1 MFNTSIS
8 GIRGSQKYLDT
19 TSNNIANANSYGFKK
34 SRAEFADIYANSVFT
49 SAKTATG
56 MGVTTTTVAQQFT
69 QGSLSGDTGNN
80 LDMAISGN
88 GFFVLAN
95 SENYETTSE
104 VGDRSYTR
112 NGAFELNK
120 DGFIVTAM
128 GDYLQGYDVDKDG
141 NVTNLDIMSTH
152 AIKIPSDTGAP
163 KMSSKAELI
172 ANLPAKAKS
181 HGSDDPDDYDPN
193 WDSTKSAMTSFDPA
207 NSETYTAATSQTIYD
222 SLGGAHTLT
231 YYFQK
236 DHINPSKTTGTQKG
250 LDTADATIWN
260 VVLYVDGNPVDISD
274 LATDTSENLKAAKF
288 PITDPSSSIYTAD
301 NSTPAVPTTVLYGVQ
316 MVFGS
321 SGSIEENGQFP
332 GTLHLVNISNEPYD
346 VDGTINKVSHGRSD
360 NTYTLSSA
368 MGGGV
373 DKTQDL
379 VVTMDLTQYGSSKF
393 SVTNVST
400 DGYATGILE
409 NVEVDDNG
417 IILAAYTNGRTEPI
431 SKVAMA
437 TFANPQGLIKIG
449 DTQWKQSINSGE
461 ASAAQANVG
470 MAGAIKG
477 ANLELS
483 NVELASEL
491 VDLLIAQRTYQANAQ
506 ALQTQNTAMD
516 SILSI
521 R

>member
-34 SRAEFADIYANSVFT
+34 SRAEFADIYANSVFA

-95 SENYETTSE
+95 NENYDTTSE

-128 GDYLQGYDVDKDG
+128 GDYLQGYNVDKDG

-163 KMSSKAELI
+163 KMSSTAALT
-172 ANLPAKAKS
+172 ANLPAKAESLGEYSVQFTAENSAMIKF
-181 HGSDDPDDYDPN
+181 DPN
-193 WDSTKSAMTSFDPA
+193 

-236 DHINPSKTTGTQKG
+236 DHVNPSVVSTSYTNTDGDTVNVPATGLNTP
-250 LDTADATIWN
+250 DATIWN
-260 VVLYVDGNPVDISD
+260 VVLYVDGNPVD
-274 LATDTSENLKAAKF
+274 LADVAGVTNTAARHF
-288 PITDPSSSIYTAD
+288 TITDAGSSIAGKE
-301 NSTPAVPTTVLYGVQ
+301 LYGIQ
-316 MVFGS
+316 MAFGS
-321 SGSIEENGQFP
+321 SGSLIDDGQFP
-332 GTLHLVNISNEPYD
+332 SALHITNITSTYP
-346 VDGTINKVSHGRSD
+346 TRTQRTD
-360 NTYTLSSA
+360 NTYTLASA

-373 DKTQDL
+373 DTSQDL

-393 SVTNVST
+393 SVTNVTT

-409 NVEVDDNG
+409 NVQVDDNG

-437 TFANPQGLIKIG
+437 TFSNPQGLIKIG

-461 ASAAQANVG
+461 AAAAQANIG

>member
-128 GDYLQGYDVDKDG
+128 GDYLQGYDVDTDG

-163 KMSSKAELI
+163 KMSSMAELI
-172 ANLPAKAKS
+172 ANLPAKAEPQGEYSATFKS
-181 HGSDDPDDYDPN
+181 E
-193 WDSTKSAMTSFDPA
+193 TSAMTKFDPKD
-207 NSETYTAATSQTIYD
+207 SSTYTAATSQTIYD

-236 DHINPSKTTGTQKG
+236 DHINPSTPAGSGTG

-260 VVLYVDGNPVDISD
+260 VVMFVDGKPVDVAD
-274 LATDTSENLKAAKF
+274 LTTGTNTKAAKF
-288 PITDPSSSIYTAD
+288 EITQQTSSLYDATD
-301 NSTPAVPTTVLYGVQ
+301 TTTLYGIQ
-316 MVFGS
+316 LVFGS
-321 SGSIEENGQFP
+321 SGALLSGKDDSGNTIDGQIP
-332 GTLHLVNISNEPYD
+332 SAIHINNISSSYLPR
-346 VDGTINKVSHGRSD
+346 TGR
-360 NTYTLSSA
+360 TEYTLSQA

-379 VVTMDLTQYGSSKF
+379 NITLDLTQYGSSKF
-393 SVTNVST
+393 SVTGVST

-417 IILAAYTNGRTEPI
+417 IILAAYTNGRTQPI

-437 TFANPQGLIKIG
+437 TFSNPQGLIKIG

-461 ASAAQANVG
+461 AAAAQANVG

>member
-95 SENYETTSE
+95 NENYATTSE

-128 GDYLQGYDVDKDG
+128 GDYLQGYDVDTDG

-172 ANLPAKAKS
+172 ANLPAKAES
-181 HGSDDPDDYDPN
+181 LGTYDSATATTAFT
-193 WDSTKSAMTSFDPA
+193 STDCAMNDFDPA
-207 NSETYTAATSQTIYD
+207 DSSTYTAATSQTIYD

-236 DHINPSKTTGTQKG
+236 DHVNKSTVKTSDGTA
-250 LDTADATIWN
+250 LSEPDATIWN
-260 VVLYVDGNPVDISD
+260 VVLYVDGNPVDIS
-274 LATDTSENLKAAKF
+274 NLDGTGKLYKAAEFKVKN
-288 PITDPSSSIYTAD
+288 SSASSIHG
-301 NSTPAVPTTVLYGVQ
+301 TTLYGIQ
-316 MVFGS
+316 LAFDS
-321 SGSIEENGQFP
+321 SGSVATDGQFP
-332 GTLHLVNISNEPYD
+332 GTLHIVNINNTPYSNAVGD
-346 VDGTINKVSHGRSD
+346 LNDGQRAD

-373 DKTQDL
+373 DKSQDIIIN
-379 VVTMDLTQYGSSKF
+379 MDLTQYGSSKF
-393 SVTNVST
+393 SVSGVST

-437 TFANPQGLIKIG
+437 TFSNPQGLIKIG

-461 ASAAQANVG
+461 AAAAQANVG

>member
-95 SENYETTSE
+95 NENYETTSE

-128 GDYLQGYDVDKDG
+128 GDFLQGYNVDKDG

-163 KMSSKAELI
+163 KMSSTAELI
-172 ANLPAKAKS
+172 ANLPAKAADL
-181 HGSDDPDDYDPN
+181 GYSDYYDATNPKPY
-193 WDSTKSAMTSFDPA
+193 TSAYCAMNSFDPN

-236 DHINPSKTTGTQKG
+236 DHVNPSDATAPTGTSDVNKV
-250 LDTADATIWN
+250 LYEPDATIWN
-260 VVLYVDGNPVDISD
+260 VVVYVDGNPVDVSGGTGVDPVRFDI
-274 LATDTSENLKAAKF
+274 TDT
-288 PITDPSSSIYTAD
+288 SSSIY
-301 NSTPAVPTTVLYGVQ
+301 PTNKALYGFQ
-316 MVFGS
+316 LAFSSNGS
-321 SGSIEENGQFP
+321 LITDSTSGDVTGLIPGSINL
-332 GTLHLVNISNEPYD
+332 TNISSTKYPPIEYPT
-346 VDGTINKVSHGRSD
+346 GTTRSG
-360 NTYTLSSA
+360 YTLSSA

-379 VVTMDLTQYGSSKF
+379 HIDMNLTQYGSSKF
-393 SVTNVST
+393 SVTSVST

-437 TFANPQGLIKIG
+437 TFSNPQGLIKIG

-461 ASAAQANVG
+461 AAAAQANVG
-470 MAGAIKG
+470 KAGAIKG

>member
-95 SENYETTSE
+95 EENYDTTSS

-128 GDYLQGYDVDKDG
+128 GDYVQGYNVDSEG

-163 KMSSKAELI
+163 KLSSTADLI
-172 ANLPAKAKS
+172 ANLPAKAES
-181 HGSDDPDDYDPN
+181 LGEYSASFSDTN
-193 WDSTKSAMTSFDPA
+193 SAMTKFDPSK
-207 NSETYTAATSQTIYD
+207 SETYTAATSQTIYD

-236 DHINPSKTTGTQKG
+236 DHINPSEPKGAGTG

-260 VVLYVDGNPVDISD
+260 VVLYVDGTPVD
-274 LATDTSENLKAAKF
+274 LADVTGVTNTAARHFK
-288 PITDPSSSIYTAD
+288 ITDPGSSIAGKE
-301 NSTPAVPTTVLYGVQ
+301 LYGIQ
-316 MVFGS
+316 MAFGS
-321 SGSIEENGQFP
+321 SGALIDDGQFP
-332 GTLHLVNISNEPYD
+332 SSIHITNIKSAYPTRTERSSNA
-346 VDGTINKVSHGRSD
+346 
-360 NTYTLSSA
+360 YTLASA

-373 DKTQDL
+373 DPSQDL

-431 SKVAMA
+431 AKVALA

-461 ASAAQANVG
+461 AAAAQANVG

>member
-95 SENYETTSE
+95 NENYDTTSE

-163 KMSSKAELI
+163 KMSSIAELI
-172 ANLPAKAKS
+172 ANLPAKAES
-181 HGSDDPDDYDPN
+181 QGTYSA
-193 WDSTKSAMTSFDPA
+193 SFTSESSAMKKFDPKD
-207 NSETYTAATSQTIYD
+207 SSTYTAATSQTIYD

-236 DHINPSKTTGTQKG
+236 DHVNPSTTAETGV
-250 LDTADATIWN
+250 LDTPDATIWN
-260 VVLYVDGNPVDISD
+260 VVIYVDGNPVDVADIS
-274 LATDTSENLKAAKF
+274 TTNKAAHF
-288 PITDPSSSIYTAD
+288 EIDSASSSID
-301 NSTPAVPTTVLYGVQ
+301 GEELYGIQ
-316 MVFGS
+316 LVFGS
-321 SGSIEENGQFP
+321 SGALLTDTSGNTTGQIP
-332 GTLHLVNISNEPYD
+332 GNIY
-346 VDGTINKVSHGRSD
+346 INNIDSTHAARNLRSA
-360 NTYTLSSA
+360 YTLSQA

-379 VVTMDLTQYGSSKF
+379 AITLDLTQYGSSKF

-461 ASAAQANVG
+461 AAAAQANVG

>member
-8 GIRGSQKYLDT
+8 GIRGAQKYLDT

-56 MGVTTTTVAQQFT
+56 MGVTTTTVAQQFS

-163 KMSSKAELI
+163 KMSTKAELI

-181 HGSDDPDDYDPN
+181 HGSDDPADYNPN
-193 WDSTKSAMTSFDPA
+193 WGPQDSAMKDFDPKD
-207 NSETYTAATSQTIYD
+207 SSTYTAATSQTIYD

-236 DHINPSKTTGTQKG
+236 DHVNPSITTGTKTG

-260 VVLYVDGNPVDISD
+260 VVAYVDGNPVDIS
-274 LATDTSENLKAAKF
+274 NLDPTGTGNVKAAKF
-288 PITDPSSSIYTAD
+288 TVTNPASSITQNTD
-301 NSTPAVPTTVLYGVQ
+301 LYGLQ
-316 MVFGS
+316 LVFGS
-321 SGSIEENGQFP
+321 SGAVEDNGQFP
-332 GTLHLVNISNEPYD
+332 GTLHLVNIDNTPYSK
-346 VDGTINKVSHGRSD
+346 DGGYNNGQRAD

-373 DKTQDL
+373 DKSQDL
-379 VVTMDLTQYGSSKF
+379 IITLDLTQYGSSKF

-449 DTQWKQSINSGE
+449 DTQWKQSISSGD
-461 ASAAQANVG
+461 ATAAQANVG

-516 SILSI
+516 SIMSI

>member
-95 SENYETTSE
+95 NENYETTSE

-128 GDYLQGYDVDKDG
+128 GDYVQGYDIDKDG

-172 ANLPAKAKS
+172 ANLPAKAEDLGHKDYYN
-181 HGSDDPDDYDPN
+181 DDGTS
-193 WDSTKSAMTSFDPA
+193 STTKPYSSTYCAMNNFDPQ

-236 DHINPSKTTGTQKG
+236 DHVNPSTAKAPASVT
-250 LDTADATIWN
+250 DTDPKKVLYEPDATVWN
-260 VVLYVDGNPVDISD
+260 VVVYVDGKPVDVD
-274 LATDTSENLKAAKF
+274 GGAEFLVN
-288 PITDPSSSIYTAD
+288 DPSSSIEQ
-301 NSTPAVPTTVLYGVQ
+301 NTTLMGIQ
-316 MVFGS
+316 LVFSS
-321 SGSIEENGQFP
+321 SGSLVKDDTSGIVTGQLP
-332 GTLHLVNISNEPYD
+332 SSIDITNIKSTKHESLTRPEF
-346 VDGTINKVSHGRSD
+346 S
-360 NTYTLSSA
+360 LSSA

-373 DKTQDL
+373 DPSQDL
-379 VVTMDLTQYGSSKF
+379 NIQLDLSQYGSSKF
-393 SVTNVST
+393 SVTGVST

-417 IILAAYTNGRTEPI
+417 VILAAYTNGRTEPI
-431 SKVAMA
+431 AKVAMA
-437 TFANPQGLIKIG
+437 TFSNPQGLIKIG

-461 ASAAQANVG
+461 AAAAQANVG
-470 MAGAIKG
+470 KAGAIKG

>member
-56 MGVTTTTVAQQFT
+56 MGVTTTTVAQQFS

-95 SENYETTSE
+95 AENYDTTSE

-128 GDYLQGYDVDKDG
+128 GDYVQGYNVDSEG

-163 KMSSKAELI
+163 KMSSKADLI

-181 HGSDDPDDYDPN
+181 LGEY
-193 WDSTKSAMTSFDPA
+193 SATFTSEDCAMNKFDPT

-236 DHINPSKTTGTQKG
+236 DHVNPSTATGTG
-250 LDTADATIWN
+250 LDTPDATIWN
-260 VVLYVDGNPVDISD
+260 VVIYVDGKPVD
-274 LATDTSENLKAAKF
+274 LADINVPSVTNKTAKHF
-288 PITDPSSSIYTAD
+288 VVDDAGSSINNTE
-301 NSTPAVPTTVLYGVQ
+301 LYGIQ
-316 MVFGS
+316 MAFGP
-321 SGSIEENGQFP
+321 SGSLIDDGQFP
-332 GTLHLVNISNEPYD
+332 SLLHITNIDNAPYAKRSERTSNEF
-346 VDGTINKVSHGRSD
+346 
-360 NTYTLSSA
+360 TLASA

-373 DKTQDL
+373 DSKQDL
-379 VVTMDLTQYGSSKF
+379 VISMDLTQYGSSKF
-393 SVTNVST
+393 SVSGVST

-431 SKVAMA
+431 AKVALA
-437 TFANPQGLIKIG
+437 TFQNPQGLIKIG
-449 DTQWKQSINSGE
+449 DTQWKQSISSGE
-461 ASAAQANVG
+461 AAAAQANVG

>member
-95 SENYETTSE
+95 AENYSTTSE

-163 KMSSKAELI
+163 KMSSRAELI
-172 ANLPAKAKS
+172 ANLPAKAESLKPK
-181 HGSDDPDDYDPN
+181 DQAN
-193 WDSTKSAMTSFDPA
+193 AMYLFDPKD
-207 NSETYTAATSQTIYD
+207 SSTYTAATSQTIYD

-236 DHINPSKTTGTQKG
+236 DHTNPSDETTSTDKR
-250 LDTADATIWN
+250 DTPDATVWN
-260 VVLYVDGNPVDISD
+260 VVMYVDGNPVDIS
-274 LATDTSENLKAAKF
+274 NLGGTGSNVNAVEFTVGNAA
-288 PITDPSSSIYTAD
+288 SSIAGKK
-301 NSTPAVPTTVLYGVQ
+301 LYGVQ
-316 MVFGS
+316 LVFGS
-321 SGSIEENGQFP
+321 TGAVEDNGQFP
-332 GTLHLVNISNEPYD
+332 ATLHLVNISNAPYS
-346 VDGTINKVSHGRSD
+346 VDNAINAGHNRGD
-360 NTYTLSSA
+360 NEYTLSSA

-379 VVTMDLTQYGSSKF
+379 VITMDLTQYGSSKF

>member
-95 SENYETTSE
+95 NENYETTSE

-128 GDYLQGYDVDKDG
+128 GDYLQGYNIDKDG

-163 KMSSKAELI
+163 KMSSTAELI
-172 ANLPAKAKS
+172 ANLPAKAADLGYTNYYDKTTGASTDNYYKS
-181 HGSDDPDDYDPN
+181 EHC
-193 WDSTKSAMTSFDPA
+193 AMDKFDPA
-207 NSETYTAATSQTIYD
+207 DSDTYTAATSQTIYD

-236 DHINPSKTTGTQKG
+236 DHVNPSEAKAPVNPDPAQNSYLYTP
-250 LDTADATIWN
+250 DATVWN
-260 VVLYVDGNPVDISD
+260 VVIYVDGTPVDVAD
-274 LATDTSENLKAAKF
+274 VGTDTAGKAAHFKVQSE
-288 PITDPSSSIYTAD
+288 SSSINGTE
-301 NSTPAVPTTVLYGVQ
+301 LYGIQ
-316 MVFGS
+316 LVFGS
-321 SGSIEENGQFP
+321 NGSLVTDDDGDITGQIP
-332 GTLHLVNISNEPYD
+332 GTIYITNIES
-346 VDGTINKVSHGRSD
+346 SHKRAD
-360 NTYTLSSA
+360 RTANTLSQA

-373 DKTQDL
+373 DKSQDL
-379 VVTMDLTQYGSSKF
+379 NVKLDLTQYGSSKF
-393 SVTNVST
+393 SVTSVTT

-417 IILAAYTNGRTEPI
+417 VILAAYTNGRTEPI
-431 SKVAMA
+431 AKVAMA
-437 TFANPQGLIKIG
+437 TFSNPQGLIKIG

-461 ASAAQANVG
+461 AAAAQANVG
-470 MAGAIKG
+470 KAGAIKG

>member
-8 GIRGSQKYLDT
+8 GIRGAQKYLDT

-128 GDYLQGYDVDKDG
+128 GDFLQGYDIDTEG

-172 ANLPAKAKS
+172 ANLPAKAES
-181 HGSDDPDDYDPN
+181 LGNFNSETATSPF
-193 WDSTKSAMTSFDPA
+193 SSLTSAMTKFDPKD
-207 NSETYTAATSQTIYD
+207 SSTYTAATSQTIYD

-236 DHINPSKTTGTQKG
+236 DHVNKSTVAAAANDGTA
-250 LDTADATIWN
+250 LSTPDATIWN
-260 VVLYVDGNPVDISD
+260 AVVYVDGQPVDIVD
-274 LATDTSENLKAAKF
+274 GQPFKPA
-288 PITDPSSSIYTAD
+288 DPSSISCET
-301 NSTPAVPTTVLYGVQ
+301 LYGIQ
-316 MVFGS
+316 LAFSS
-321 SGSIEENGQFP
+321 SGKLVEEGGTVTGQIP
-332 GTLHLVNISNEPYD
+332 ATLYVTNISSADTTHQAP
-346 VDGTINKVSHGRSD
+346 DGRTK
-360 NTYTLSSA
+360 YALSQA

-379 VVTMDLTQYGSSKF
+379 NINLDLSQYGSSKF

-417 IILAAYTNGRTEPI
+417 IILAAYTNGRTQPI

-449 DTQWKQSINSGE
+449 DTQWKQSINSGD
-461 ASAAQANVG
+461 AAAAQANVG

-516 SILSI
+516 SIMSI

>member
-8 GIRGSQKYLDT
+8 GIRGAQKYLDT

-128 GDYLQGYDVDKDG
+128 GDYLQGYDVDTDG

-163 KMSSKAELI
+163 KMSSTAELI
-172 ANLPAKAKS
+172 ANLPAKAEAL
-181 HGSDDPDDYDPN
+181 GDYDSAEATEAF
-193 WDSTKSAMTSFDPA
+193 DSKTCAMNKFDPKD
-207 NSETYTAATSQTIYD
+207 SSTYTAATSQTIYD

-236 DHINPSKTTGTQKG
+236 DHVNKSTVKTSDGTA
-250 LDTADATIWN
+250 LSTADATIWN
-260 VVLYVDGNPVDISD
+260 VVVYVDGKPVDISGGKEFNPKEPSSI
-274 LATDTSENLKAAKF
+274 AT
-288 PITDPSSSIYTAD
+288 TDPT
-301 NSTPAVPTTVLYGVQ
+301 LYGIQ
-316 MVFGS
+316 LAFSS
-321 SGSIEENGQFP
+321 SGSLVEDGGVVTGQLP
-332 GTLHLVNISNEPYD
+332 TNLYITNVESEHDPVPAD
-346 VDGTINKVSHGRSD
+346 RSA
-360 NTYTLSSA
+360 YTLSQA

-379 VVTMDLTQYGSSKF
+379 KITMDLTQYGSSKF

-461 ASAAQANVG
+461 AAAAQANVG

-516 SILSI
+516 SIMSI

>member
-95 SENYETTSE
+95 NENYDTTSE

-163 KMSSKAELI
+163 KQSSKAELI
-172 ANLPAKAKS
+172 ANLPAKAEAHGKYAADFKS
-181 HGSDDPDDYDPN
+181 
-193 WDSTKSAMTSFDPA
+193 TTSAMTSFDPN

-236 DHINPSKTTGTQKG
+236 DHTNPSTTSDPLTGV
-250 LDTADATIWN
+250 LDTPDATVWN
-260 VVLYVDGNPVDISD
+260 VVLYVDGSPVDVHGGAEFNI
-274 LATDTSENLKAAKF
+274 TDT
-288 PITDPSSSIYTAD
+288 SSSIYPKD
-301 NSTPAVPTTVLYGVQ
+301 PTLYGIQ
-316 MVFGS
+316 LVFASNGS
-321 SGSIEENGQFP
+321 LVTDETTGDITGQIPGSI
-332 GTLHLVNISNEPYD
+332 NITNIKSEKYKSGD
-346 VDGTINKVSHGRSD
+346 RA
-360 NTYTLSSA
+360 TYSLSSA
-368 MGGGV
+368 MGSGV
-373 DKTQDL
+373 DPSQDL
-379 VVTMDLTQYGSSKF
+379 NIQLDLSQYGSSKF
-393 SVTNVST
+393 SVTSVST

-417 IILAAYTNGRTEPI
+417 IILAAYTNGRTQPI

-437 TFANPQGLIKIG
+437 TFSNPQGLIKIG

-461 ASAAQANVG
+461 ATAAQANVG

>member
-8 GIRGSQKYLDT
+8 GIRGAQKYLDT

-56 MGVTTTTVAQQFT
+56 MGVTTTTVAQQFS

-163 KMSSKAELI
+163 KMSTTAELI
-172 ANLPAKAKS
+172 ANLPAKAEEHNKEYA
-181 HGSDDPDDYDPN
+181 GNLDP
-193 WDSTKSAMTSFDPA
+193 TKCGMTKFDPKDA
-207 NSETYTAATSQTIYD
+207 STYTAATSQTIYD

-236 DHINPSKTTGTQKG
+236 DHVNPSTPYSTNV
-250 LDTADATIWN
+250 LDTADATVWN
-260 VVLYVDGNPVDISD
+260 VVAYVDGRAVDI
-274 LATDTSENLKAAKF
+274 ANGRHFQVTE
-288 PITDPSSSIYTAD
+288 PSSSIQPPNND
-301 NSTPAVPTTVLYGVQ
+301 LYGIQ
-316 MVFGS
+316 LVFGS
-321 SGSIEENGQFP
+321 SGGLVDNGQLP
-332 GTLHLVNISNEPYD
+332 PAIY
-346 VDGTINKVSHGRSD
+346 INNLNSTHATSIRND
-360 NTYTLSSA
+360 FCLASA

-373 DKTQDL
+373 DPTQEIKIE
-379 VVTMDLTQYGSSKF
+379 MDLTQYGSSKF

-516 SILSI
+516 SIMSI